1 MPNYRRAYATGA
13 CWFFTV
19 NLQNRHQ
26 TLLFDEIDLLKTC
39 IRTVMQQRPFTINA
53 WVVLPEHM
61 HCIWTLPEG
70 DADYAGRWRAI
81 KKAFSRALPPTEF
94 RTAGQIRRRQR
105 GVWQRKYWEHRIR
118 DEADYWRYFD
128 YIHVNPFKHGWVN
141 QVRDWPH
148 STFHRYVK
156 AGYYSIEWCG
166 ESTAKIAGDE

>member
-26 TLLFDEIDLLKTC
+26 TLLIDEINLLKTC
-39 IRTVMQQRPFTINA
+39 IRTVKQQRPFTINA

-94 RTAGQIRRRQR
+94 RTTEQIHRRQR

-118 DEADYWRYFD
+118 DEADYWRHFD
-128 YIHVNPFKHGWVN
+128 YIHVNPCKHGWVTR
-141 QVRDWPH
+141 VLDWPH

-156 AGYYSIEWCG
+156 AGYYSIDWCG
-166 ESTAKIAGDE
+166 ESAAKIAGDE